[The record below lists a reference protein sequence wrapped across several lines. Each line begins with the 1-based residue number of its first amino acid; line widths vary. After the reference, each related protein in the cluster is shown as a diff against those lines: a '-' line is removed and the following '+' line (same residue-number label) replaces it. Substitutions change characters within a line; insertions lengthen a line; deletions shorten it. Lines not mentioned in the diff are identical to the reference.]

1 MTPALRSRK
10 IAAEEDDAAMREFGT
25 FDYIIVGAG
34 SAGCVLANRLTESG
48 RHRVLLLEAGPADRN
63 PWIHVP
69 IGYAKLFTNA
79 KVNWLY
85 ESEPE
90 PELNNRRIIQPR
102 GKVLGGSSSI
112 NGLVYIR
119 GQKED
124 FDLWRQLGNAG
135 WSWDDVLPYFK
146 KAESQQR
153 GADEYHGGDG
163 PLSVSDQTEPHE
175 LCEAFIAAGQ
185 QTGIPRNDDFNGAS
199 QEGVGYFQTTS
210 RKGLRCSTAV
220 GYLRPARK
228 RPNLTVVTAAL
239 TTRILFDGTRA
250 IGIVFTRGGE
260 SMLARAAGE
269 VILSAGAI
277 NSPQALQLSG
287 VGPGGLLRGLGI
299 DIVREVPGVGA
310 NLQDHFQT
318 RMVFRCSRKITLND
332 VVANPLRKVGIGL
345 QYALRRKG
353 PLTISAGY
361 VGAFLRTDPRLATP
375 DVQVHFLTFST
386 DKMGTALHDF
396 PGFSASICQLRPE
409 SRGSVAIKTAD
420 PGDAP
425 AIRVNY
431 LSTELDRTTM
441 VAGLRLLRKISQ
453 APAMA
458 PYVEAELEPG
468 PACRSDADW
477 LAFCRAR
484 GSTIYHPTCTCRM
497 GDDATAVVDARLRV
511 RGLDRLRVVDGSI
524 MPNVVSGNTNAAIV
538 MIAEKGAEMI
548 LQDAAA
554 LAGAPARQY
563 A

>member
-1 MTPALRSRK
+1 
-10 IAAEEDDAAMREFGT
+10 MREFGS
-25 FDYIIVGAG
+25 FDYIVVGAG
-34 SAGCVLANRLTESG
+34 SAGCVMANRLTASG

-63 PWIHVP
+63 PWIHIP
-69 IGYAKLFTNA
+69 IGYAKLFSNA

-85 ESEPE
+85 QSEPE

-124 FDLWRQLGNAG
+124 FDLWRQLGNPG

-153 GADEYHGGDG
+153 GADDYHGADG
-163 PLSVSDQTEPHE
+163 PLSVSDHTETHE
-175 LCEAFIAAGQ
+175 LCEAFIKAGQ
-185 QTGIPRNDDFNGAS
+185 QSGIPRNDDFNGAG
-199 QEGVGYFQTTS
+199 QEGIGYFQTTA
-210 RKGLRCSTAV
+210 RRGLRCSTAV

-228 RPNLTVVTAAL
+228 RTNLTVVTKAL
-239 TTRILFDGTRA
+239 TTRVLFDGDAAT
-250 IGIVFTRGGE
+250 GIAFTRNGEAMVARAGGE
-260 SMLARAAGE
+260 IILA
-269 VILSAGAI
+269 AGAI
-277 NSPQALQLSG
+277 NSPQLLQLSG
-287 VGPGGLLRGLGI
+287 VGPASLLRGLGI
-299 DIVREVPGVGA
+299 DMVRDIPGVGA

-318 RMVFRCSRKITLND
+318 RMVFRCTRKITLND
-332 VVANPLRKVGIGL
+332 IVANPLRKAGIGL
-345 QYALRRKG
+345 KYALRRSG

-375 DVQVHFLTFST
+375 DVQVHFLNFST
-386 DKMGTALHDF
+386 NKMGEALHPF
-396 PGFSASICQLRPE
+396 SGFSASICQLRPE
-409 SRGSVAIKTAD
+409 SRGSVTIKTVH

-431 LSTELDRTTM
+431 LAAETDRKTM
-441 VAGLRLLRKISQ
+441 VAGMRMLRQISE

-458 PYVEAELEPG
+458 PYIESELEPG
-468 PACRSDADW
+468 PQCQSDADW
-477 LAFCRAR
+477 LAFCRER
-484 GSTIYHPTCTCRM
+484 GSTIYHPTCTCKM
-497 GDDATAVVDARLRV
+497 GDDAMAVVDARLRV
-511 RGLDRLRVVDGSI
+511 NGLKCLRIVDGSI

-548 LQDAAA
+548 LQDAT
-554 LAGAPARQY
+554 APAGNQAKTRQY